1 MKQKQQQ
8 RAVKP
13 RNWTVIALRSG
24 MFRSK
29 VERNRKKD
37 AKTKELTW
45 S

>member
-1 MKQKQQQ
+1 MKQKQQ

>member
-1 MKQKQQQ
+1 
-8 RAVKP
+8 
-13 RNWTVIALRSG
+13 VIALRSG

-37 AKTKELTW
+37 AKTKELAW